1 MAGQGR
7 RVPGPGGERG
17 DERERIVEAAYRCL
31 EAGDGASVSVSVG
44 RILAGA
50 GLSTRAF
57 YRHFGSKDDLL
68 IAMFRKDADLF
79 TAEMRATAAATA
91 SPADALRRFVRGTL
105 RLTSDPRRRRRV
117 LVMVSEEALRA
128 RGYAAER
135 ARVDAAAESVIAG
148 IIERGRAAGDFP
160 AVSDVAADAGS
171 IGALL
176 RHAVDEQLARP
187 SPDGARAAA
196 DRVVGFALRALA
208 GPGKRP

>member
-1 MAGQGR
+1 MAGRGTREDGR
-7 RVPGPGGERG
+7 DEERSGERA
-17 DERERIVEAAYRCL
+17 RIVEAAYRCL
-31 EAGDGASVSVSVG
+31 RDSDGASASVG
-44 RILAGA
+44 RILAEA

-68 IAMFRKDADLF
+68 IALFRRDADAF
-79 TAEMRATAAATA
+79 TAEMCAAAAAAA
-91 SPADALRRFVRGTL
+91 SPADALRRSVHGTL

-117 LVMVSEEALRA
+117 LLMVSEEVVRA

-135 ARVDAAAESVIAG
+135 ARVDAAAKALIAG
-148 IIERGRAAGDFP
+148 IVERGRATGDFP
-160 AVSDVAADAGS
+160 AVRDVAADADC

-196 DRVVGFALRALA
+196 DRVVGFALRALG
-208 GPGKRP
+208 GPVRRP